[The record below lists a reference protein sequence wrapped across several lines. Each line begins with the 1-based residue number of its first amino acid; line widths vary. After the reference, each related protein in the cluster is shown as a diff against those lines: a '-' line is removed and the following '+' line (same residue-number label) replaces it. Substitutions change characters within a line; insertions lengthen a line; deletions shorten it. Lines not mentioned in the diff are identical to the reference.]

1 MIIQSST
8 TVIKT
13 KSGGERFRRLFEQVD
28 EKKFVTWE
36 RIDDQEN
43 VIESW
48 DVDVTDT
55 VPLDTGRKLEQIY
68 AIVVRDGRYR

>member
-1 MIIQSST
+1 
-8 TVIKT
+8 
-13 KSGGERFRRLFEQVD
+13 VD